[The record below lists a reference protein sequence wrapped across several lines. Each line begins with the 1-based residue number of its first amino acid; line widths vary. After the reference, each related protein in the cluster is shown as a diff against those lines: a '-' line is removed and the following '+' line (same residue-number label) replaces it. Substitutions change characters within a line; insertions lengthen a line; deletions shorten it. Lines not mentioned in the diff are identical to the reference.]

1 MTEYDWWIVCSMWCR
16 YMWCRYIMGCRK
28 WRIVPLGP
36 ASNWMRLPLS
46 PYTVTRTGGGLQW
59 RKCWTQ
65 TPLRSSRPCIY
76 EKLFVASLSN
86 YLIKI
91 KPPALSI
98 KVKGRRLLFVPGQL
112 YSREVLTPRSQ
123 ILRLASLAP
132 FLSVA
137 FLCQKYAATRNWWSA
152 R

>member
-1 MTEYDWWIVCSMWCR
+1 MVC
-16 YMWCRYIMGCRK
+16 
-28 WRIVPLGP
+28 
-36 ASNWMRLPLS
+36 N
-46 PYTVTRTGGGLQW
+46 GGSVGL
-59 RKCWTQ
+59 KH

-76 EKLFVASLSN
+76 EKLIVASLSN

-112 YSREVLTPRSQ
+112 YSREVLRPRSQ

-132 FLSVA
+132 VLSVA
-137 FLCQKYAATRNWWSA
+137 FLRSKYPAGSIVSDLLDYLWPAE
-152 R
+152 